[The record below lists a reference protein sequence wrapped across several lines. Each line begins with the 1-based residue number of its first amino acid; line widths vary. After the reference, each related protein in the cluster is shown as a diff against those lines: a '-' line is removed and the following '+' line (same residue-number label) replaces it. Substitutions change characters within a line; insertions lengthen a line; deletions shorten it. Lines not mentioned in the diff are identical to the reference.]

1 MTRQVRGPG
10 EHYNKNDMT
19 QNRKILLLF
28 PSIFYFPQE
37 LEKVEVKSQLLYL
50 YSYLKQYFD
59 VKMVDLETEI
69 GRPNSRVTVRRF
81 REKTKAFLSQLDFD
95 IVGISCWTS
104 LSYQA
109 ALAVGSILK
118 EINPQATLIVGGYH
132 PSAVPEDFIFPDS
145 PFDFVVIGE
154 GEEAFSKICS
164 GELKKEEKTTKVSGG
179 SANLEELPFLDLSQI
194 LDKRNEKGR
203 FPFPFYVYLSRDCPF
218 SCNFCMEA
226 AKRNRGWREMSPEKA
241 VEQVQRIE
249 DELKPY
255 SLALA
260 DACFGIN
267 PKWRKEFL
275 GKFKEKNYDFWVSIE
290 THPNLLDNGDVD
302 LLSGLKV
309 EVQFGLE
316 SGSPRMLE
324 IMHKV
329 PNPVK
334 YLDYF
339 KELSSYLSQKKVLHR
354 ANLIFNHPGETHE
367 TVLETIDFM
376 RKMMEKGN
384 SYLFWAIGDYSHF
397 PGSQID
403 SNLDYYEKSFGTQI
417 AHPKWWKLEQD
428 QWETCRKVLPSK
440 DFTWEDKDF
449 WQSKV
454 QEIDELFKNS
464 LSKEAF
470 DHVAQRYRFDWR

>member
-1 MTRQVRGPG
+1 MPPKQ
-10 EHYNKNDMT
+10 
-19 QNRKILLLF
+19 KILLLF
-28 PSIFYFPQE
+28 PSIFYFPQDIE
-37 LEKVEVKSQLLYL
+37 RVEIKSSLLYI
-50 YSYLKQYFD
+50 YSFLKPHFEVQI
-59 VKMVDLETEI
+59 VDLETEI
-69 GRPNSRVTVRRF
+69 GRPNSRATIRRF
-81 REKTKAFLSQLDFD
+81 KEKAKVFLSQIDFD
-95 IVGISCWTS
+95 TVGISCWTS

-109 ALAVGSILK
+109 ALSVGSILK

-132 PSAVPEDFIFPDS
+132 PSAVPEDFMFSDS

-154 GEEAFSKICS
+154 GEEAFLKICS
-164 GELKKEEKTTKVSGG
+164 GEIKKQDKTTKVFGG

-194 LDKRNEKGR
+194 TNKKNEMGR
-203 FPFPFYVYLSRDCPF
+203 YPYPFYVYLSRDCPF

-226 AKRNRGWREMSPEKA
+226 AKRNRGWREMSPDKA
-241 VEQVQRIE
+241 IDQIQRIV

-290 THPNLLDNGDVD
+290 THPNLLDNEDAD

-316 SGSPRMLE
+316 SGSPKMLE

-329 PNPVK
+329 NNPVK
-334 YLDYF
+334 YLEYF
-339 KELSSYLSQKKVLHR
+339 KELSLNLSRKKVLHR
-354 ANLIFNHPGETHE
+354 ANLIFNHPGETHQ
-367 TVLETIDFM
+367 TVMETIDFM
-376 RKMMEKGN
+376 KKMMESGN

-403 SNLDYYEKSFGTQI
+403 SNLDYYENTFGTQI
-417 AHPKWWKLEQD
+417 AHPQWWKLEED
-428 QWETCRKVLPSK
+428 QWETCRKVLPSR

-449 WQSKV
+449 WQLRV
-454 QEIDELFKNS
+454 QEIDELLKNS